1 MTKTCRKI
9 RQRTLTNPSWAQFP
23 KQLQPQSGGPTVES
37 SRRREVARPKSCV
50 YKSNNDWLSVGEYDD
65 PASAAVM
72 SRLLSF
78 MKMPHRVVPR
88 IDRDYVPPPSGPIS
102 IWVAPE
108 NFKEAKRIL
117 AEGQVSDE
125 ELTSL
130 ALREPPP
137 DDA

>member
-1 MTKTCRKI
+1 
-9 RQRTLTNPSWAQFP
+9 
-23 KQLQPQSGGPTVES
+23 V
-37 SRRREVARPKSCV
+37 V
-50 YKSNNDWLSVGEYDD
+50 
-65 PASAAVM
+65 

-88 IDRDYVPPPSGPIS
+88 IDVNYATPPIGPFS
-102 IWVAPE
+102 IWVATE
-108 NFKEAKRIL
+108 NLEEAKRIL

-125 ELTSL
+125 ELTRQ